1 MITFLNDYSAAKLF
15 SRLFISIHSFL
26 DSQLIT
32 DPLTLSP
39 LPCRERRQNRFK
51 LAGKKV
57 STLFSNLAR

>member
-15 SRLFISIHSFL
+15 SRPFISIHSFL

-39 LPCRERRQNRFK
+39 LPCRER
-51 LAGKKV
+51 
-57 STLFSNLAR
+57 